1 MDKTILLASFIYKE
15 KLEWFINHLDT
26 EFNIQKNR
34 VFGYENPTDD
44 NKIILT
50 FKIAIKDGERLN
62 LKESFPNAVIIHK
75 RGNALYTINALNEL
89 IRIKFGDEIDTK
101 SVKINWS
108 DYQNKFI
115 LLDNKKLT
123 LLNIKRVF

>member
-34 VFGYENPTDD
+34 VFGYENLIDD
-44 NKIILT
+44 NKIIIT
-50 FKIAIKDGERLN
+50 YKITLKDGQRLN

-75 RGNALYTINALNEL
+75 RGDALYTINALNEL
-89 IRIKFGDEIDTK
+89 IKIKFGDEIDAK

>member
-1 MDKTILLASFIYKE
+1 MNKTILLASFIYKE
-15 KLEWFINHLDT
+15 KLEWAINHLDS
-26 EFNIQKNR
+26 EFHIQKNS
-34 VFGYENPTDD
+34 VFGYENSIDN
-44 NKIILT
+44 NKIIIT
-50 FKIAIKDGERLN
+50 YKITLKDGERLN

-75 RGNALYTINALNEL
+75 RGDALYTINALNEL
-89 IRIKFGDEIDTK
+89 IRIKFGGEIDTK
-101 SVKINWS
+101 SVKLNWS